1 MKFKLGAA
9 IGFVAGYVA
18 AAKASPER
26 RQKVDDTINRIRD
39 NPRVQHVS
47 EVVTRDAKRIGDAVE
62 HRLAESAD
70 HAAKTVAGTVEPSTD
85 DDGGDGGEGRS
96 TGRSASS
103 SSRTSAKSGAG
114 H

>member
-18 AAKASPER
+18 AAKASQES
-26 RQKVDDTINRIRD
+26 RQKVDDTISRIRD

-70 HAAKTVAGTVEPSTD
+70 QAAKKVSSTVEPSND
-85 DDGGDGGEGRS
+85 DDGKATDRS
-96 TGRSASS
+96 TASS
-103 SSRTSAKSGAG
+103 PPTSAKSGAG